1 MSLALPLAAALRI
14 TEICPRPGEP
24 DPNGR
29 ESGWIELYNGGEESV
44 DLGDYE
50 LQRFNLGKKA
60 SVGKFSNLPSAALG
74 PGEYFTVYT
83 SEEYDNAEDMGGDGA
98 TAAVYGGLA
107 VVPFKVN
114 PKKFQMVRLIQGK
127 KVLQTEYVPVDL
139 KDGFSYCSRLV
150 MPHPTKGAANDTADS
165 VPYGPNVGPLFGV
178 KHKKTVFDVL
188 PRPKSGVDYD
198 VALPVNPIDG
208 TAIEGVTLNW
218 ISGVGDSRTT
228 GSKPMEKGEPDGE
241 YGQLWTATI
250 PADSLPAAG
259 GLLRLWTT
267 IKEEGGDE

>member
-1 MSLALPLAAALRI
+1 MQVGFCVFAASMSLALPLAAALRI

-29 ESGWIELYNGGEESV
+29 ESGWIEIYNDGEESV

-114 PKKFQMVRLIQGK
+114 PKKIVGLKGYGLTIHENINIKSEINKYNEKYINTK
-127 KVLQTEYVPVDL
+127 K
-139 KDGFSYCSRLV
+139 
-150 MPHPTKGAANDTADS
+150 
-165 VPYGPNVGPLFGV
+165 
-178 KHKKTVFDVL
+178 
-188 PRPKSGVDYD
+188 
-198 VALPVNPIDG
+198 
-208 TAIEGVTLNW
+208 
-218 ISGVGDSRTT
+218 
-228 GSKPMEKGEPDGE
+228 EKMHH
-241 YGQLWTATI
+241 LM
-250 PADSLPAAG
+250 
-259 GLLRLWTT
+259 
-267 IKEEGGDE
+267 